1 MAQYVQWVDE
11 IPIVMDLVDVDSDK
25 WTQYGAATR
34 FPFSVIYRREGARLR
49 EYERAICEKAACV
62 LVSTQREAELLRQ
75 ISDRAAVHVIP
86 NGVDTDYFNRPVPG
100 DSPAP
105 AVVFTGD
112 MSYFPNEDAVV
123 SFARNVLPL
132 IRQSVPGVGFIIVGR
147 DPSRKVRELQSIQ
160 GVEVTGPVRDVRTYL
175 ARAQVSVA
183 PFSIAAGIQNKIL
196 EAMSYGLPV
205 VATSRA
211 VQGLTR
217 EVAGLVETG
226 NTADELAARVTFLL
240 RDPVAARRI
249 GREGRQ
255 RVAAE
260 YSWQHALERLLQLLE
275 NPAGADTANAAAHLL
290 SGSLDH

>member
-1 MAQYVQWVDE
+1 
-11 IPIVMDLVDVDSDK
+11 
-25 WTQYGAATR
+25 
-34 FPFSVIYRREGARLR
+34 
-49 EYERAICEKAACV
+49 
-62 LVSTQREAELLRQ
+62 
-75 ISDRAAVHVIP
+75 
-86 NGVDTDYFNRPVPG
+86 
-100 DSPAP
+100 
-105 AVVFTGD
+105 
-112 MSYFPNEDAVV
+112 
-123 SFARNVLPL
+123 
-132 IRQSVPGVGFIIVGR
+132 
-147 DPSRKVRELQSIQ
+147 LQSIQ